1 MTSAQLAVTALGLL
15 AVLWVN
21 WYFFLAGRGVS
32 VAEAAPG
39 AGPQRVRIEVKGGYT
54 PSVVRVRAGEPVRLE
69 FFRNETSGCTEEVV
83 LPDFGIRTFLPPH
96 RMTPVSFTPAA
107 GSYEFTCGMGMVRGT
122 IIAAAAGAEGPAH
135 G

>member
-1 MTSAQLAVTALGLL
+1 MTTAQLAVTLAGLL

-21 WYFFLAGRGVS
+21 WYFFLAGRAVA
-32 VAEAAPG
+32 VAEASG

-54 PSVVRVRAGEPVRLE
+54 PAVVRVRAGEPVRLE
-69 FFRNETSGCTEEVV
+69 FYRDETSGCTEEVV

-96 RMTPVSFTPAA
+96 RTTPVSFTPAP

-122 IIAAAAGAEGPAH
+122 IIADAGEPRVPNRD
-135 G
+135 